1 MFRKTYK
8 VVVLAIVL
16 GVLLNACSKRQAV
29 TEEYNTISD
38 LAYSEK
44 CKIEPIIYIEEKTG
58 FVPYIVLTNDYN
70 GKTLLLRKEI
80 LPENRRVSD
89 YSAYYEESE
98 IDNYLM
104 GEFFDNLPIQT
115 RCLIQDS
122 EIEILDERCLNQIDD
137 SVITI
142 VMSKVTF
149 RSKQPYFQLSYMDVF
164 RVGFIT
170 VPVVG
175 GKPYKDNGKPNI
187 DYAKCKEL
195 GIKDPDSVGSGYL
208 FIEGADHNEITVE
221 NEDVIE
227 GIRAY
232 IASRNDYLIVEL
244 EDGKE
249 PADPEGTVFEC
260 KTALYQLYPAIYK
273 GVSTAEGKTF
283 SFNRGE
289 KQNRYITNDAEE
301 IKILRDYIKTRVDN
315 MFTEVKE

>member
-1 MFRKTYK
+1 MFRKKYKVVLK

-16 GVLLNACSKRQAV
+16 GVLLNACSKRQTV

-142 VMSKVTF
+142 VRKVFLLSFTELVY
-149 RSKQPYFQLSYMDVF
+149 KKNGHVGVEGVPLLYF
-164 RVGFIT
+164 
-170 VPVVG
+170 
-175 GKPYKDNGKPNI
+175 KDNKNRFATTNNGKFTVSWWLRSA
-187 DYAKCKEL
+187 DSTYDSCVYA
-195 GIKDPDSVGSGYL
+195 VGP
-208 FIEGADHNEITVE
+208 EGEIGST
-221 NEDVIE
+221 NACNMN
-227 GIRAY
+227 GIRPAFC
-232 IASRNDYLIVEL
+232 V
-244 EDGKE
+244 DGKQE
-249 PADPEGTVFEC
+249 
-260 KTALYQLYPAIYK
+260 IYK
-273 GVSTAEGKTF
+273 EEG
-283 SFNRGE
+283 
-289 KQNRYITNDAEE
+289 RYIL
-301 IKILRDYIKTRVDN
+301 K
-315 MFTEVKE
+315 

>member
-1 MFRKTYK
+1 MFRKKYKVVLK

-16 GVLLNACSKRQAV
+16 GVLLNACSKRQTV

-142 VMSKVTF
+142 VRKVFLLSFTELGY
-149 RSKQPYFQLSYMDVF
+149 KKNGHVGVEGVPLLYF
-164 RVGFIT
+164 
-170 VPVVG
+170 
-175 GKPYKDNGKPNI
+175 KDNKNRFATTNNGK
-187 DYAKCKEL
+187 
-195 GIKDPDSVGSGYL
+195 
-208 FIEGADHNEITVE
+208 FTVSWWLST
-221 NEDVIE
+221 NACDMN
-227 GIRAY
+227 GIRTAFC
-232 IASRNDYLIVEL
+232 V
-244 EDGKE
+244 DGKQE
-249 PADPEGTVFEC
+249 
-260 KTALYQLYPAIYK
+260 IYK
-273 GVSTAEGKTF
+273 EEG
-283 SFNRGE
+283 
-289 KQNRYITNDAEE
+289 RYIL
-301 IKILRDYIKTRVDN
+301 K
-315 MFTEVKE
+315 

>member
-1 MFRKTYK
+1 MFRKKYKVVLK

-16 GVLLNACSKRQAV
+16 GVLLNACSKRQTV

-142 VMSKVTF
+142 VRKVF
-149 RSKQPYFQLSYMDVF
+149 LLSF
-164 RVGFIT
+164 T
-170 VPVVG
+170 
-175 GKPYKDNGKPNI
+175 
-187 DYAKCKEL
+187 EL
-195 GIKDPDSVGSGYL
+195 GYKKNGHVGVG
-208 FIEGADHNEITVE
+208 
-221 NEDVIE
+221 
-227 GIRAY
+227 
-232 IASRNDYLIVEL
+232 
-244 EDGKE
+244 
-249 PADPEGTVFEC
+249 C
-260 KTALYQLYPAIYK
+260 KT
-273 GVSTAEGKTF
+273 
-283 SFNRGE
+283 
-289 KQNRYITNDAEE
+289 KQE
-301 IKILRDYIKTRVDN
+301 IRNVRENV
-315 MFTEVKE
+315 

>member
-1 MFRKTYK
+1 MFRKKYK

-142 VMSKVTF
+142 VRKVF
-149 RSKQPYFQLSYMDVF
+149 LLYF
-164 RVGFIT
+164 
-170 VPVVG
+170 
-175 GKPYKDNGKPNI
+175 KDNKNRFATTNNGKFTVSWWLRSA
-187 DYAKCKEL
+187 DSTYDSCVYA
-195 GIKDPDSVGSGYL
+195 VGP
-208 FIEGADHNEITVE
+208 EGEIGST
-221 NEDVIE
+221 NAYDMN
-227 GIRAY
+227 GIRPAFC
-232 IASRNDYLIVEL
+232 V
-244 EDGKE
+244 DGK
-249 PADPEGTVFEC
+249 
-260 KTALYQLYPAIYK
+260 
-273 GVSTAEGKTF
+273 
-283 SFNRGE
+283 
-289 KQNRYITNDAEE
+289 
-301 IKILRDYIKTRVDN
+301 
-315 MFTEVKE
+315 

>member
-1 MFRKTYK
+1 MFRKKYK

-142 VMSKVTF
+142 VRKVF
-149 RSKQPYFQLSYMDVF
+149 LLSF
-164 RVGFIT
+164 
-170 VPVVG
+170 
-175 GKPYKDNGKPNI
+175 KDNKNRFATTNNGKFTVSWWLRSA
-187 DYAKCKEL
+187 DSTYDSCVYA
-195 GIKDPDSVGSGYL
+195 VGP
-208 FIEGADHNEITVE
+208 EGEIGST
-221 NEDVIE
+221 NAYDMN
-227 GIRAY
+227 GIRPAFC
-232 IASRNDYLIVEL
+232 V
-244 EDGKE
+244 DGKQE
-249 PADPEGTVFEC
+249 
-260 KTALYQLYPAIYK
+260 IYK
-273 GVSTAEGKTF
+273 EEG
-283 SFNRGE
+283 
-289 KQNRYITNDAEE
+289 RYIL
-301 IKILRDYIKTRVDN
+301 K
-315 MFTEVKE
+315 

>member
-1 MFRKTYK
+1 MFRKKYK

-44 CKIEPIIYIEEKTG
+44 CKIEPIIYIEEKAG

-142 VMSKVTF
+142 VRKVF
-149 RSKQPYFQLSYMDVF
+149 LLSF
-164 RVGFIT
+164 T
-170 VPVVG
+170 
-175 GKPYKDNGKPNI
+175 
-187 DYAKCKEL
+187 EL
-195 GIKDPDSVGSGYL
+195 GYKKMGMSELKGCHCCILK
-208 FIEGADHNEITVE
+208 I
-221 NEDVIE
+221 
-227 GIRAY
+227 IR
-232 IASRNDYLIVEL
+232 IVL
-244 EDGKE
+244 
-249 PADPEGTVFEC
+249 
-260 KTALYQLYPAIYK
+260 L
-273 GVSTAEGKTF
+273 
-283 SFNRGE
+283 
-289 KQNRYITNDAEE
+289 
-301 IKILRDYIKTRVDN
+301 LRI
-315 MFTEVKE
+315 MESLL